1 MKLIKDF
8 LFIIG
13 TKKSSFGIILLIGL
27 VVEGVMTALNPL
39 VLKYMFDEGIIKQNF
54 KLFIIIS
61 LSFILL
67 ATLMRIFD
75 MFYQIYIQ
83 KMKNDIS
90 KNMVQNMLSMYYKI
104 PYIKILDK
112 PTGYYLTRVYD
123 EPLNAVNSSIDLILA
138 ISYNI
143 IAAVVSIIIVLAIS
157 AKVTVYLALAIPFIV
172 ILSKKYQHKIKKYS
186 HNEKESE
193 GDLRGVITKG
203 IQSYRT
209 VKIFSLWNAI
219 TSKLAI
225 YFDKYNQNIYFRVKN
240 TQKFNTASGILM
252 SYVEILVIILCGYEI
267 LKGKMTFGGFM
278 GFMNAFWYAMNNI
291 KGLFS
296 KVSDISKN
304 TAYIE
309 RIKDFNN
316 LGRNE
321 MKDEE
326 NMMEGEDIYFE
337 NVEYNY
343 GTKNVIHN
351 LNFKIQK
358 GNKVLIIGKNG
369 SGKSTIAN
377 LLCKFLE
384 SSRGRINAP
393 KIDKISALL
402 SPHNFIPGTLEE
414 NILSVANNNQAYMRN
429 LLNDFN
435 LNEYLHKNPEDL
447 SAGQKKKAEILMTL
461 MKEGDL
467 YIFDEPLA
475 NVDVDSKRV
484 IMEHIFNR
492 VKGKTLILIMHGD
505 EEFQNN
511 FDKVIK
517 I

>member
-1 MKLIKDF
+1 M
-8 LFIIG
+8 
-13 TKKSSFGIILLIGL
+13 
-27 VVEGVMTALNPL
+27 
-39 VLKYMFDEGIIKQNF
+39 
-54 KLFIIIS
+54 
-61 LSFILL
+61 
-67 ATLMRIFD
+67 
-75 MFYQIYIQ
+75 
-83 KMKNDIS
+83 
-90 KNMVQNMLSMYYKI
+90 
-104 PYIKILDK
+104 
-112 PTGYYLTRVYD
+112 
-123 EPLNAVNSSIDLILA
+123 
-138 ISYNI
+138 
-143 IAAVVSIIIVLAIS
+143 
-157 AKVTVYLALAIPFIV
+157 
-172 ILSKKYQHKIKKYS
+172 
-186 HNEKESE
+186 
-193 GDLRGVITKG
+193 ITKG
-203 IQSYRT
+203 VQSYRT

-219 TSKLAI
+219 TSKVAI
-225 YFDKYNQNIYFRVKN
+225 YFDKYNQNIYFRIKN